1 MCSGM
6 CNRLERIKRL
16 FNDRNKSAERNG
28 GEKADGT
35 KNIEFRFRFKNE
47 QALIAVAAIME
58 DIKNLNSLKDVEV
71 IDKHV
76 NWLGGYI
83 SALYITDMVDEEQKE
98 QLLKMIEISLTHS
111 IRASSMSITSGNGRD

>member
-1 MCSGM
+1 M
-6 CNRLERIKRL
+6 ERL
-16 FNDRNKSAERNG
+16 FNDKNKSAERNG
-28 GEKADGT
+28 KADGT
-35 KNIEFRFRFKNE
+35 KSIEFRFRFKNE
-47 QALIAVAAIME
+47 QALTAVAVIME

-71 IDKHV
+71 IDKQV

-111 IRASSMSITSGNGRD
+111 ITASSMSITSGNGRD

>member
-1 MCSGM
+1 M
-6 CNRLERIKRL
+6 ERL
-16 FNDRNKSAERNG
+16 FNDRNKSAERNS

-35 KNIEFRFRFKNE
+35 KSIEFRFRFKNE
-47 QALIAVAAIME
+47 QALMAVAVIME

-71 IDKHV
+71 INEHI

-98 QLLKMIEISLTHS
+98 QLLKMMEISLTHS

>member
-1 MCSGM
+1 M
-6 CNRLERIKRL
+6 ERL

-35 KNIEFRFRFKNE
+35 KSIEFRFRFKNE
-47 QALIAVAAIME
+47 QALMAVAVIME

-83 SALYITDMVDEEQKE
+83 SALYITDMVDEKQKE
-98 QLLKMIEISLTHS
+98 QLLKMMEISLTHS

>member
-1 MCSGM
+1 M
-6 CNRLERIKRL
+6 ERL

-35 KNIEFRFRFKNE
+35 KSIEFRFRFKNE
-47 QALIAVAAIME
+47 QALMAVAVIME

-71 IDKHV
+71 INEHV
-76 NWLGGYI
+76 NWLRGYI

-98 QLLKMIEISLTHS
+98 QLLKMMKISLTHS

>member
-1 MCSGM
+1 M
-6 CNRLERIKRL
+6 ERL
-16 FNDRNKSAERNG
+16 FNDKNKSAERNG
-28 GEKADGT
+28 KADGT
-35 KNIEFRFRFKNE
+35 KCIEFRFRFKNE
-47 QALIAVAAIME
+47 QALTAVAVIME

-98 QLLKMIEISLTHS
+98 QLLKMMEISLTHS